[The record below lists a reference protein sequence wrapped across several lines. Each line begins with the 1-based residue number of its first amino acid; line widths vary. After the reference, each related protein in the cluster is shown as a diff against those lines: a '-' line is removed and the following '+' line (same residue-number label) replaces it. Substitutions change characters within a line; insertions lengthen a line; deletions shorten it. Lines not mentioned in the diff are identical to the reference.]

1 MSAARSNA
9 RRGALRWVFVLAWMA
24 VIFRL
29 SALSGSS
36 IPGNFG
42 SYGHFGV
49 YAVLGALVV
58 FALRSPT
65 FWPWA
70 AALAS
75 AYGVTDE
82 IHQLFVP
89 GRMADPVDW
98 VVDTIGAIVG
108 ALLVAWW
115 LRRHSTET

>member
-1 MSAARSNA
+1 MSALLSHT
-9 RRGALRWVFVLAWMA
+9 RRGALRWVLVLAWMA

-49 YAVLGALVV
+49 YAVLGALVA
-58 FALRSPT
+58 FALRSPGM
-65 FWPWA
+65 WPWA
-70 AALAS
+70 AAFAS
-75 AYGVTDE
+75 VYGVTDE
-82 IHQLFVP
+82 LHQLFVP
-89 GRMADPVDW
+89 GRMADPLDW
-98 VVDTIGAIVG
+98 VVDTLGAIVG

-115 LRRHSTET
+115 LRRHSTES